1 MSPLPESILL
11 EPGEEAARLWEGA
24 QSAHARAG
32 ESLADLCAAIDLGI
46 RAVEI
51 RAVVRL
57 QQARDQ
63 FPATIGAQLAT
74 PDPAIDPKRDAT
86 ETPKVLSFVDLLDLM
101 SGEDLGCVSL
111 RLHTGWEDRRFSCK
125 RSRVVAREQ
134 TGLSLDADER
144 EQLLRLAAYHNR
156 IFRLPPPVL
165 VTPGEVMGAY
175 PALVALYDKL
185 SA

>member
-1 MSPLPESILL
+1 MEVGPVANDGFL
-11 EPGEEAARLWEGA
+11 EGPWVATVDLGYGRLDLA
-24 QSAHARAG
+24 QSP
-32 ESLADLCAAIDLGI
+32 IK
-46 RAVEI
+46 
-51 RAVVRL
+51 
-57 QQARDQ
+57 
-63 FPATIGAQLAT
+63 
-74 PDPAIDPKRDAT
+74 KRH
-86 ETPKVLSFVDLLDLM
+86 LD
-101 SGEDLGCVSL
+101 
-111 RLHTGWEDRRFSCK
+111 H
-125 RSRVVAREQ
+125 VAREQ

>member
-11 EPGEEAARLWEGA
+11 EPEEEAARLWEGA
-24 QSAHARAG
+24 QAAWARAE

-51 RAVVRL
+51 RAVGKL
-57 QQARDQ
+57 QRAREN

-74 PDPAIDPKRDAT
+74 PDPAVDPKRDAT
-86 ETPKVLSFVDLLDLM
+86 ETPNVLSFVDLLDLL
-101 SGEDLGCVSL
+101 SDEELACVSL
-111 RLHTGWEDRRFSCK
+111 RLHTGWEDRRFSCR
-125 RSRVVAREQ
+125 RSRAAAREQ
-134 TGLSLDADER
+134 TGLALTGEER

-156 IFRLPPPVL
+156 IFRLPPPVRIN
-165 VTPGEVMGAY
+165 PAEVITAY
-175 PALVALYDKL
+175 PALIDLYDKL